1 MTPETLPGAVEA
13 WRDRGQDFSFRGQR
27 VHYFHQAG
35 EGPLT
40 VLLHG
45 FPTSSFDWVEVI
57 DLMPDH
63 ELLAPDFLGFGFSD
77 KPREHVYTLAWQ
89 ADLVEALVDQVGDGR
104 SVVILAHDLGTSVA
118 TELMARD
125 LEGELGFQL
134 DGVLLFNGSVM
145 VERANP
151 TLAQKLL
158 VGPLGPLAARLS
170 NEAFFRRQFSSVF
183 STGHPPSEEFLADS
197 WSLIALNGGHRIGHR
212 LVHYMEERTIYADR
226 WHGAVRDWEGD
237 FALVWG
243 MEDPV
248 AVPEI
253 LDGLVEMRPAVEPVR
268 FDDLGH
274 YPQVEDASR
283 WVGAVEGLLDG
294 AQGRK

>member
-1 MTPETLPGAVEA
+1 MISETLPGAVEA
-13 WRDRGQDFSFRGQR
+13 WHDRGREFGFRGQR
-27 VHYFHQAG
+27 IHYFHQSG

-45 FPTSSFDWVEVI
+45 FPTCSFDWIEVI
-57 DLMPDH
+57 DLMPGH

-77 KPREHVYTLAWQ
+77 KPRDHVYTLAWQ
-89 ADLVEALVDQVGDGR
+89 ADLVEALVEQVGDGR
-104 SVVILAHDLGTSVA
+104 EVIILAHDLGTSVA

-134 DGVLLFNGSVM
+134 EAVLLFNGSVL

-183 STGHPPSEEFLADS
+183 SQAHPPDEDFLNDA
-197 WSLIALNGGHRIGHR
+197 WSLITLNGGHRIGHR
-212 LVHYMEERTIYADR
+212 LVHYMEERTVYADR
-226 WHGAVRDWEGD
+226 WHGAVRDWDGD
-237 FALVWG
+237 LSLVWG

-253 LDGLVEMRPAVEPVR
+253 LEGLVELRPAVEPVR

-274 YPQVEDASR
+274 YPQVEDPSR
-283 WVGAVEGLLDG
+283 WVTAVEGLLAGTRDR
-294 AQGRK
+294 Q

>member
-1 MTPETLPGAVEA
+1 VRKEVLPEAVSA
-13 WRDRGQDFSFRGQR
+13 WRDRGHDFDFRDQR
-27 VHYFHQAG
+27 IHYFHQAG
-35 EGPLT
+35 EGSLT

-45 FPTSSFDWVEVI
+45 FPTSSFDWVEAVG
-57 DLMPDH
+57 LMPGK

-77 KPREHVYTLAWQ
+77 KPRDHVYTLAWQ
-89 ADLVEALVDQVGDGR
+89 ADLVEALVGEVGDGR
-104 SVVILAHDLGTSVA
+104 PVTLLAHDLGTSVA

-125 LEGELGFQL
+125 LEGELGFDL
-134 DGVLLFNGSVM
+134 EGVLLFNGSVL
-145 VERANP
+145 VERASP

-158 VGPLGPLAARLS
+158 VGPFGPLASRLT

-183 STGHPPSEEFLADS
+183 SEGNPPSEEFLADS
-197 WSLIALNGGHRIGHR
+197 WSLITLNGGHRIGHR
-212 LVHYMEERTIYADR
+212 LVRYMEERVIYADR
-226 WHGAVRDWEGD
+226 WHGAVQDWAGR

-253 LDGLVEMRPAVEPVR
+253 LEGLEEMRPSVQSVR

-274 YPQVEDASR
+274 YPQVEDPSQ
-283 WVGAVEGLLDG
+283 WVGAVEGLLVG
-294 AQGRK
+294 PAGR